1 MKTILSFGIGTT
13 LFMYFFISLY
23 NHTWDIMN
31 YSGDSVFWF
40 GCLSGLGWFAG
51 LLVKALWV
59 DEPYNE
65 RY

>member
-31 YSGDSVFWF
+31 YSKDSVYWF
-40 GCLSGLGWFAG
+40 GCLSATGWITGLA
-51 LLVKALWV
+51 VKALGM
-59 DEPYNE
+59 DKPYNE
-65 RY
+65 Q